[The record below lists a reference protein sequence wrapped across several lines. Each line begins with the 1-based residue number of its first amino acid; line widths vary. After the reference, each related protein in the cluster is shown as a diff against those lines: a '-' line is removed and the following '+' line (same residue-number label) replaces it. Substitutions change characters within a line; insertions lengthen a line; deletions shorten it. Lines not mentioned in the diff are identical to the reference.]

1 MTGLMVGFPPRS
13 SCSRVPSVRRRLIEA
28 HTPITGPPNMPLGTS
43 SAMEST
49 LLSAKS
55 SCPVHWNPCRAPST
69 SAKNGSLRNPVNSR
83 TRPARTGRAVPS
95 KLTGDA
101 LGEDLAD
108 GPGLA
113 GLGSGG
119 VPGGPGLSA
128 VLVLGEYE
136 RERDVGVGVAVG
148 VDVDQVDR
156 ARVELR
162 AGHRRG
168 YRGRGAGRV
177 RVGDQNRR
185 VGVVRRVKANTSV
198 RSRQRSSPG
207 NLRLSL
213 KWLDM
218 MTPEGVSCG

>member
-1 MTGLMVGFPPRS
+1 
-13 SCSRVPSVRRRLIEA
+13 
-28 HTPITGPPNMPLGTS
+28 
-43 SAMEST
+43 
-49 LLSAKS
+49 
-55 SCPVHWNPCRAPST
+55 
-69 SAKNGSLRNPVNSR
+69 
-83 TRPARTGRAVPS
+83 VPS

-119 VPGGPGLSA
+119 VPGGSGLSA

-148 VDVDQVDR
+148 VDVDPVDR

-168 YRGRGAGRV
+168 NRGRGAGRV
-177 RVGDQNRR
+177 RVDDQNRR
-185 VGVVRRVKANTSV
+185 VRVVRCGDNEHVGEVQAAVVAGELEIVGAEVVGHGELLHIVKGEA
-198 RSRQRSSPG
+198 
-207 NLRLSL
+207 
-213 KWLDM
+213 
-218 MTPEGVSCG
+218 